1 MIRYIKGS
9 YINYPVHF
17 YIKNFL
23 LYNKY
28 SLYTQFR
35 YRIKQLFP
43 SNVANSRR
51 KKYTALITFIDI
63 IVVVDINF
71 I

>member
-9 YINYPVHF
+9 YINYPAHF
-17 YIKNFL
+17 YFL

-51 KKYTALITFIDI
+51 KK
-63 IVVVDINF
+63 
-71 I
+71 

>member
-43 SNVANSRR
+43 SKVANSRR
-51 KKYTALITFIDI
+51 KQ
-63 IVVVDINF
+63 
-71 I
+71 